1 MENMN
6 ENINEIFDNLL
17 RGDYVGFKHMVEDEL
32 SHRGNELVESIKP
45 VVASNMFGTD
55 DEEE

>member
-1 MENMN
+1 MN